1 MAIDLAQ
8 KFTWLYHNQ
17 IDSCVGQQTKV
28 CQKQSIQNMEAE
40 TTNVEAIVD
49 RVADIFDSIVVV
61 EHDIQSI
68 WLSSH
73 TMVT

>member
-1 MAIDLAQ
+1 
-8 KFTWLYHNQ
+8 
-17 IDSCVGQQTKV
+17 
-28 CQKQSIQNMEAE
+28 MEAE

-49 RVADIFDSIVVV
+49 RVADVSDSIVVV